1 MGRDLLGDPM
11 TRKHARAILGN
22 QPRWALSNM
31 AKALQLLPRLSTP
44 EDWLRL
50 WALQVL
56 GFKVKVNRDFMVA
69 KASGLGRVDA

>member
-1 MGRDLLGDPM
+1 M

-22 QPRWALSNM
+22 QPKWALSNM
-31 AKALQLLPRLSTP
+31 AKALQLQSRLNTP

-56 GFKVKVNRDFMVA
+56 GFKVKVNREFMVA
-69 KASGLGRVDA
+69 QAADLGKVANS